1 MKKTTLEDLLNR
13 YLHLPVQS
21 DRINNLEQNVW
32 LRIRTQS
39 EVITLSWSD
48 KILLGLNMPRFQ
60 LLSVSIAIFIGF
72 SLSSVIPSSTNELP
86 SASEA
91 TGLDVFSP
99 QAPYLLTTRL
109 MESL

>member
-1 MKKTTLEDLLNR
+1 MEKRTREDLLNR

-21 DRINNLEQNVW
+21 DRINNLQQDVW
-32 LRIRTQS
+32 LRIRNQT
-39 EVITLSWSD
+39 EAITLSWSD

-60 LLSVSIAIFIGF
+60 LLSVSMAIFIGF
-72 SLSSVIPSSTNELP
+72 GLSSLIPSSNNELP

-91 TGLDVFSP
+91 TGLDVFSS

-109 MESL
+109 MES